1 LKSTRIGEV
10 LLWMSGALVSFSTMA
25 VSVRELAHTLNVFE
39 ILAVRNA
46 SGLAVLGTLAIVRP
60 ELRLLLKP
68 ERMGLHLVRN
78 VVHFASQCGW
88 ALSLTL
94 LPLAT
99 VFALEFT
106 APLWVAL
113 MASLL
118 LGEQMTRTRIIAV
131 VLGFL
136 GVLVI
141 LRPGFESLRPAALLM
156 LAVAVGFAL
165 TMTLTKKL
173 TGTVSTF
180 AILFWMN
187 AIQLPL
193 NLVGIS
199 PSFAGRMGA
208 DNLLPLAGLAIAG
221 LASHFCLT
229 NAFRA
234 GDATIVVPLD
244 FLRLP
249 LIAVVGAAFY
259 GERFDP
265 FVFAGAALIIAGI
278 LCNLR
283 AEARR
288 T

>member
-1 LKSTRIGEV
+1 
-10 LLWMSGALVSFSTMA
+10 MSGALVSFSIMA
-25 VSVRELAHTLNVFE
+25 VSVRELSHSLNVFE

-46 SGLAVLGTLAIVRP
+46 SGLAALGILAIVRP
-60 ELRLLLKP
+60 QLRLLLKP
-68 ERMGLHLVRN
+68 HRIGLHAVRN
-78 VVHFASQCGW
+78 IVHFASQCGW
-88 ALSLTL
+88 VLSLTL

-113 MASLL
+113 MAALL
-118 LGEQMTRTRIIAV
+118 LGESMTSSRIAAV

-141 LRPGFESLRPAALLM
+141 VRPGFESLRPAAVLM
-156 LAVAVGFAL
+156 LVVAIGFAL

-187 AIQLPL
+187 AMQLPL
-193 NLVGIS
+193 TLAGAS
-199 PSFAGRMGA
+199 TSSAGRIGA
-208 DNLLPLAGLAIAG
+208 DNLLALAGLAVAG

-229 NAFRA
+229 SAFRA

-244 FLRLP
+244 FLRVP
-249 LIAVVGAAFY
+249 LIAVVGATFY
-259 GERFDP
+259 REPFDP
-265 FVFAGAALIIAGI
+265 FVLAGAALIIAGI

-283 AEARR
+283 AEAGRA
-288 T
+288 